1 MGPFHGMS
9 DSERAAD
16 ALIKGKMELN
26 PRVKTLE
33 QTADNHEMKL
43 TCIDSK
49 NIWIIHSINCQQVAN
64 DLEEMTRIHMDTK
77 DSGDIDTLFTFK
89 KTNQIFSWRD

>member
-26 PRVKTLE
+26 PRVKILE
-33 QTADNHEMKL
+33 QTADHHKMKL

-64 DLEEMTRIHMDTK
+64 DLEEMTSTCFLLLKISIKYFHEEFRKLTWV
-77 DSGDIDTLFTFK
+77 S
-89 KTNQIFSWRD
+89 